1 MLEIRNIGVKRDDW
15 VLRNIDFIVN
25 KGEKIGIIGK
35 SGAGKT
41 TLLKSIAALIDL
53 TEGEVLLDQKK
64 LMGPAEKLIPGY
76 EDLQLV
82 NQNFALEPFHTV
94 EQNIREKIL
103 HLHESLR
110 NDLVEELLD
119 LVELDSLAARKAIDL
134 SGGEQQRL
142 CIARALACEPRVLL
156 LDEPFVHVDQRLRM
170 KLIRYILE
178 LNRKYETTLIIV
190 SHDGA
195 ELMGLVDRVIH
206 LKSGTVQRIAAAH
219 EMYYDAKSLEEA
231 ELMGPVNELMVE
243 GEKILFRP
251 NEYQVKGKGV
261 ELSLK
266 RSVDTGLLVFNY
278 FISKKGEEI
287 LLTAPVRLS
296 SGIKITI
303 VRNELSQEKY

>member
-1 MLEIRNIGVKRDDW
+1 MLEIRNIGVKRDNW
-15 VLRNIDFIVN
+15 ILRNIDLIIH

-53 TEGEVLLDQKK
+53 TEGEVLFDQKK
-64 LMGPAEKLIPGY
+64 LMGPTEKLIPGY

-82 NQNFALEPFHTV
+82 NQDFALEPFHTV

-103 HLHESLR
+103 HLHEGLR
-110 NDLVEELLD
+110 NDFVEELLD

-142 CIARALACEPRVLL
+142 CIARALACEPGVLL
-156 LDEPFVHVDQRLRM
+156 LDEPFVHLDQRVRM

-178 LNRKYETTLIIV
+178 LNKKYETTLIIV

-195 ELMGLVDRVIH
+195 ELMGLVDQVIH
-206 LKSGTVQRIAAAH
+206 LESGCVQRIAPAF
-219 EMYYDAKSLEEA
+219 EMYYGSKSLGEA
-231 ELMGPVNELMVE
+231 QLMGPVNELTVE
-243 GEKILFRP
+243 DEKVLFRP
-251 NEYQVKGKGV
+251 NEYQLNDHGI

-266 RSVDTGLLVFNY
+266 HSVDTGLLVFNY
-278 FISKKGEEI
+278 FISKNGEEV
-287 LLTAPVRLS
+287 LLTAQERLAPK
-296 SGIKITI
+296 IKISI
-303 VRNELSQEKY
+303 VKK